1 MSFSDPA
8 PSGRNIP
15 LLYRASGALFPSTKR
30 PRADARGYLLS
41 EGKAVAVGHCLP
53 VVAEGL
59 IPLIYRRAFFKH
71 RATPMVIAPEEEGP
85 SCYSCHDRDTQ
96 KASSLSKP
104 RRSKTRLR
112 IFRLSRMLFLLVR
125 IQRSRMRIQQS
136 SL

>member
-8 PSGRNIP
+8 PSGRQIP
-15 LLYRASGALFPSTKR
+15 FLYRASGALFPSAKR
-30 PRADARGYLLS
+30 PRADARGYLLP

-71 RATPMVIAPEEEGP
+71 RATPIVIALEEGP
-85 SCYSCHDRDTQ
+85 NCYSCHDRDTQ

-136 SL
+136 SV